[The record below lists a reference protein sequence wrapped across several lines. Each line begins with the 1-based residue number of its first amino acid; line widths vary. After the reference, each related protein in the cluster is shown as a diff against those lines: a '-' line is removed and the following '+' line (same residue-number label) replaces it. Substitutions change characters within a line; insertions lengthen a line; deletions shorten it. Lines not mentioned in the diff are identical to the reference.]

1 MAALPLV
8 MKAQLEQMTLI
19 ITTLNLFH
27 LSTYFR
33 RFPENTTS
41 GNAKMI
47 IPIYHGSEESQ
58 AEIAPK

>member
-19 ITTLNLFH
+19 ITTLNL
-27 LSTYFR
+27 
-33 RFPENTTS
+33 S